1 LATEVEE
8 DSRYMIWKT
17 RSARTNSH
25 WLHVHAEDASVAWK
39 EPRRLISKQWRLH
52 RHGAAAWTEEK
63 KDNTDTT
70 IKKEIL
76 N

>member
-25 WLHVHAEDASVAWK
+25 WLHVTPKTPLWRGRSREDLFPSNGVYTAMAPLPGHK
-39 EPRRLISKQWRLH
+39 K
-52 RHGAAAWTEEK
+52 K